1 VYRKGWHNFNRLRGR
16 SDLPGVNARAW
27 YRLRR
32 KGQKYGLEGSQVVL
46 GHSSANVTQ
55 IYAERD
61 FELAK
66 QIMSEVG

>member
-1 VYRKGWHNFNRLRGR
+1 VRK
-16 SDLPGVNARAW
+16 
-27 YRLRR
+27 
-32 KGQKYGLEGSQVVL
+32 KYGLESSQVVL

-66 QIMSEVG
+66 QIMSEIG